1 MQAEHTPTPYEL
13 AADDVIA
20 VLLNEETALDKSVY
34 EMGLLAAHMPT
45 PQHKIAMEVI
55 TKLRQEKQVVHDTI
69 VMDAAGGAVGLDWI
83 SQRWALYDV
92 TRAGSVFEANVKLVR
107 EHGIRHGIQ
116 RVLNTGIA
124 QLADGKKSTSVLI
137 AQLMD
142 ILSTVHMDTSIKG
155 ETAAEIG
162 KEFLAMMNSEPGSQ
176 LSTGFTWLDSIAGG
190 FDRRHLWWIAGAYKG
205 RKSTLMLNLIL
216 AGLMQGAEV
225 GVLSREMPRI
235 RVAAQMISM
244 LAIAWLLREGLYMA
258 TDANGIPL
266 NSISANSLTRAKQ
279 GYRKWD
285 KRKVA
290 AVDFGISEWNKFDK
304 RLRIYDSMDG
314 AGSLSDWS
322 SVQRVVKRDKAM
334 YGLDLLFVDYMQL
347 FDAPGKSEHEQTA
360 YLAKNFQR
368 LTMREDITTIVLAQK
383 NEDSIKN
390 GQKSY
395 SPGIK
400 GGGDAAATA
409 DFMLVTSYKQ
419 TAESL
424 ETDLDV
430 RMQLSRHGTGGA
442 DVVNT
447 FDIHPAS
454 GLFLEA
460 NWITN
465 MKKQGAA

>member
-1 MQAEHTPTPYEL
+1 MQAERTPTPYEL

-34 EMGLLAAHMPT
+34 EMGLLPAHMPT

-55 TKLRQEKQVVHDTI
+55 TKLRQEKKVVHDTV
-69 VMDAAGGAVGLDWI
+69 VMDMAAGAVGLEWI
-83 SQRWALYDV
+83 SQRWALYDA
-92 TRAGSVFEANVKLVR
+92 TRSGSVFEANVRLVR

-116 RVLNTGIA
+116 RVLNTGIT
-124 QLADGKKSTSVLI
+124 QLADTKKPTALLI
-137 AQLMD
+137 SQLMD

-155 ETAAEIG
+155 ETAAEIA
-162 KEFLAMMNSEPGSQ
+162 KEFIHMMNTEPVAQ
-176 LSTGFTWLDSIAGG
+176 LSTGFQWLDTIAGG
-190 FDRRHLWWIAGAYKG
+190 FDRKHLWWIAGAYKG
-205 RKSTLMLNLIL
+205 RKSTMMLNLML
-216 AGLMQGAEV
+216 SALMQGAQV
-225 GVLSREMPRI
+225 GTLSREMPRI
-235 RVAAQMISM
+235 RVAGQMVAM
-244 LAIAWLLREGLYMA
+244 LAVAWLLREGLYNQ

-266 NSISANSLTRAKQ
+266 NSISANSLARAKV

-290 AVDFGISEWNKFDK
+290 AVDYGIAEWTKFDK

-314 AGSLSDWS
+314 AGSLSDWA

-347 FDAPGKSEHEQTA
+347 FDAPGKSEHEMTA
-360 YLAKNFQR
+360 YLSKNFQK
-368 LTMREDITTIVLAQK
+368 LTMKEDITTIVVAQK

-419 TAESL
+419 GDQSD
-424 ETDLDV
+424 ETQLNV

-442 DVVNT
+442 DVENT

-460 NWITN
+460 GWIGR
-465 MKKQGAA
+465 MRKAA

>member
-1 MQAEHTPTPYEL
+1 MQAERTPSPYEL

-45 PQHKIAMEVI
+45 PQHKVAMEVI

-69 VMDAAGGAVGLDWI
+69 VMDMAGGAVGLDWI

-92 TRAGSVFEANVKLVR
+92 TRAGSVFEANVRLVR
-107 EHGIRHGIQ
+107 EHGIRQGIK
-116 RVLNTGIA
+116 RVLNTGIT
-124 QLADGKKSTSVLI
+124 QLEETKKPTSQLI

-162 KEFLAMMNSEPGSQ
+162 KEFMALMNSEPIAQ
-176 LSTGFTWLDSIAGG
+176 LSTGFTWLDNIAGG
-190 FDRRHLWWIAGAYKG
+190 FDRKHLWWIAGAYKG
-205 RKSTLMLNLIL
+205 RKSTMMLNLIL
-216 AGLMQGAEV
+216 ATLMQGAEV

-235 RVAAQMISM
+235 RVAGQLIAM
-244 LAIAWLLREGLYMA
+244 LAVSWLLREGLYGQ
-258 TDANGIPL
+258 TDSRGVPL
-266 NSISANSLTRAKQ
+266 NSISANSLARARA

-290 AVDFGISEWNKFDK
+290 AVDYGMAEWFKFDK
-304 RLRIYDSMDG
+304 QLRIYDSMDG
-314 AGSLSDWS
+314 AGSLSDWA
-322 SVQRVVKRDKAM
+322 SVQRIVKRDKAM

-360 YLAKNFQR
+360 YLAKNFQK
-368 LTMREDITTIVLAQK
+368 LTMREDITTVVLAQK
-383 NEDSIKN
+383 NEESIKN

-409 DFMLVTSYKQ
+409 DFMLVTSYKMDANQ
-419 TAESL
+419 NDTEL
-424 ETDLDV
+424 NV

-442 DVVNT
+442 DVDNT

-460 NWITN
+460 SWIADK
-465 MKKQGAA
+465 KKQGAA

>member
-1 MQAEHTPTPYEL
+1 MPEHTPSPYEL

-55 TKLRQEKQVVHDTI
+55 TKLRQEKKVVHDTVI
-69 VMDAAGGAVGLDWI
+69 MDMASGAVGLEWI
-83 SQRWALYDV
+83 SQRWALYDI
-92 TRAGSVFEANVKLVR
+92 TRSGSVFEANVRLVR
-107 EHGIRHGIQ
+107 EHGIRNGIQ

-124 QLADGKKSTSVLI
+124 QLADGKKPTELLI

-162 KEFLAMMNSEPGSQ
+162 KEFMHLMSTEPSAQ
-176 LSTGFTWLDSIAGG
+176 LSTGFTWLDNIAGG
-190 FDRRHLWWIAGAYKG
+190 FDRKHLWWIAGAYKG

-216 AGLMQGAEV
+216 NALMQGAEV
-225 GVLSREMPRI
+225 GVLSREMPRV

-244 LAIAWLLREGLYMA
+244 LAVAWLLRESLYTA
-258 TDANGIPL
+258 NDSNGIPL
-266 NSISANSLTRAKQ
+266 SSISANILQRVRV

-290 AVDFGISEWNKFDK
+290 AVDYGISEWTKFDK

-314 AGSLSDWS
+314 SGSLSDWS

-368 LTMREDITTIVLAQK
+368 LTMKEDITTVVVAQK
-383 NEDSIKN
+383 NEESIRN

-409 DFMLVTSYKQ
+409 DYMLVTSYKQ
-419 TAESL
+419 GDDAD
-424 ETDLDV
+424 ETELNV
-430 RMQLSRHGTGGA
+430 KMQLSRHGTGGA
-442 DVVNT
+442 DVNNM
-447 FDIHPAS
+447 FSIHPAS
-454 GLFLEA
+454 GLFLDA
-460 NWITN
+460 AWIA
-465 MKKQGAA
+465 KQRRAA